1 MKKGILEV
9 RITMQF
15 ERNEKYIKSDIAN
28 SITRSMNAAF
38 SKSRF
43 GNPQEPDFVAE
54 LVNGLPQDIYNS
66 LKTYAPHYQYAI
78 SGIFCHQKPLANY
91 GGVKNPEL
99 GDILLVYIEENK
111 YSVKKCNALLMQ
123 AKKVNK
129 VPYVVSYGETH
140 QLKLYE
146 EWPKFK
152 LERAGLLNGTEI
164 DVQPKTLNA
173 GAQYLLF
180 QSPYKDEKK
189 VCCAY
194 PDRELFLEKKLSD
207 QIIDLMK
214 FFAGR
219 TFLYEENSTCKDDW
233 TKLIWDLIRIS
244 GASTYNRRAIGKV
257 NELRINTHGDI
268 YIFDEMNGKLD
279 IGEATFGEEAV
290 SCLIIYAKEKN
301 EEVYQ
306 CEQIYWE

>member
-1 MKKGILEV
+1 
-9 RITMQF
+9 MQF
-15 ERNEKYIKSDIAN
+15 EKNEKNIKSDIAN

-54 LVNGLPQDIYNS
+54 LVDGLPQDIYNS
-66 LKTYAPHYQYAI
+66 LKTYASHYQYAV

-91 GGVKNPEL
+91 GGAKNPEL

-123 AKKVNK
+123 AKKINK
-129 VPYVVSYGETH
+129 APYIVSCGETH

-152 LERAGLLNGTEI
+152 LERAGVLNGTEI
-164 DVQPKTLNA
+164 DVQPKTLNS

-180 QSPYKDEKK
+180 QKPYTDEKK

-194 PDRELFLEKKLSD
+194 PDKELFLEKKLSD

-214 FFAGR
+214 FFTGR
-219 TFLYEENSTCKDDW
+219 TFLYEEDSSCNDDW

-244 GASTYNRRAIGKV
+244 GESSYNRRSIG
-257 NELRINTHGDI
+257 RIGEPRRI
-268 YIFDEMNGKLD
+268 AYGEVSLFDEMNKKLD
-279 IGEATFGEEAV
+279 TSEDSFGEEAV
-290 SCLIIYAKEKN
+290 SCLIIYAKEMREDN
-301 EEVYQ
+301 LQY
-306 CEQIYWE
+306 EQLCLD

>member
-1 MKKGILEV
+1 
-9 RITMQF
+9 MQF
-15 ERNEKYIKSDIAN
+15 EKNEKNIKNDIA
-28 SITRSMNAAF
+28 SGITRCMNATF
-38 SKSRF
+38 WKHSR

-54 LVNGLPQDIYNS
+54 LVNSLPQDIYNT
-66 LKTYAPHYQYAI
+66 LKVYAPHYQYAI

-129 VPYVVSYGETH
+129 VPYIVSCGETH

-152 LERAGLLNGTEI
+152 LERAGVLNGTEI
-164 DVQPKTLNA
+164 DIQPKTLNS

-180 QSPYKDEKK
+180 QKPYTDEKK

-194 PDRELFLEKKLSD
+194 PDKELFLEKKLSD

-214 FFAGR
+214 FFTGR
-219 TFLYEENSTCKDDW
+219 TFLYEEDSTCNDDW

-244 GASTYNRRAIGKV
+244 GEASYNRRSIGRV
-257 NELRINTHGDI
+257 GEPRRIIYGEVSLFDDMNE
-268 YIFDEMNGKLD
+268 KLD
-279 IGEATFGEEAV
+279 ISEDSFGEEAV
-290 SCLIIYAKEKN
+290 SCLIIYAKEMRDDN
-301 EEVYQ
+301 LQY
-306 CEQIYWE
+306 EQLYLE

>member
-1 MKKGILEV
+1 MKKEILEV
-9 RITMQF
+9 HITMQF
-15 ERNEKYIKSDIAN
+15 EKNEKNIKSDIAN

-54 LVNGLPQDIYNS
+54 LVDGLPQDIYNS
-66 LKTYAPHYQYAI
+66 LKTYAPHYQYAV

-91 GGVKNPEL
+91 GGAKNPEL
-99 GDILLVYIEENK
+99 GDILLVYMEENK

-129 VPYVVSYGETH
+129 VPYKVSYGETH

-152 LERAGLLNGTEI
+152 LERAGVLNGTEI
-164 DVQPKTLNA
+164 DIQPKTISS

-180 QSPYKDEKK
+180 QKPYSDEKK

-194 PDRELFLEKKLSD
+194 PDKELFLEKKLSD

-214 FFAGR
+214 FFTGR
-219 TFLYEENSTCKDDW
+219 TFLYEEDSSFNDDW

-244 GASTYNRRAIGKV
+244 GETSYNRRLIGRV
-257 NELRINTHGDI
+257 DEPRRITYGEVSL
-268 YIFDEMNGKLD
+268 FGEMNKKLD
-279 IGEATFGEEAV
+279 IREDSFGEEAV
-290 SCLIIYAKEKN
+290 SCLIIYAKEIRDDN
-301 EEVYQ
+301 LQY
-306 CEQIYWE
+306 EQLYLG

>member
-1 MKKGILEV
+1 MWEA
-9 RITMQF
+9 RINMQF
-15 ERNEKYIKSDIAN
+15 EKNENNIKSDIAN

-38 SKSRF
+38 SKSTS

-54 LVNGLPQDIYNS
+54 LVDGIPQDIYNS
-66 LKTYAPHYQYAI
+66 LKVYAPHYKYAV
-78 SGIFCHQKPLANY
+78 SGIFCHQKIFANY

-123 AKKVNK
+123 AKKVHK
-129 VPYVVSYGETH
+129 VPYKVSSAEVH

-152 LERAGLLNGTEI
+152 LVRAGVLTGKEI
-164 DVQPKTLNA
+164 DVQPKTLNT

-194 PDRELFLEKKLSD
+194 PDKELFLEKKLSD
-207 QIIDLMK
+207 QIVDLMK
-214 FFAGR
+214 FLTGR
-219 TFLYEENSTCKDDW
+219 TFLYEEDSTCNDDW
-233 TKLIWDLIRIS
+233 TKLMWDLIRIS
-244 GASTYNRRAIGKV
+244 GVSTYNRRASGRV
-257 NELRINTHGDI
+257 DEPRRIICGEVSL
-268 YIFDEMNGKLD
+268 FDEMNEKIDISEDVLGK
-279 IGEATFGEEAV
+279 EAV
-290 SCLIIYAKEKN
+290 SCLIIYAKETN
-301 EEVYQ
+301 EEFYQ
-306 CEQIYWE
+306 YEQLCLE

>member
-9 RITMQF
+9 QISMQF
-15 ERNEKYIKSDIAN
+15 EKNEKNIKSDIAN

-38 SKSRF
+38 SKSKF

-54 LVNGLPQDIYNS
+54 LVDGLPQDIYNS
-66 LKTYAPHYQYAI
+66 LKTYAPHYQYAV
-78 SGIFCHQKPLANY
+78 SGMFCHQKPLANY
-91 GGVKNPEL
+91 GGAQNPEL
-99 GDILLVYIEENK
+99 GDILLAYIEENK

-129 VPYVVSYGETH
+129 IPYAVSYGETH

-152 LERAGLLNGTEI
+152 LERAGVLNGTEI
-164 DVQPKTLNA
+164 DIQPKTINA

-180 QSPYKDEKK
+180 QSPYKDEKR

-214 FFAGR
+214 FFTGR
-219 TFLYEENSTCKDDW
+219 TFLYEEDSICNDDW
-233 TKLIWDLIRIS
+233 TKLIWNLIRIS
-244 GASTYNRRAIGKV
+244 GVSTYNRSAIGRV
-257 NELRINTHGDI
+257 NESRRITCGDLAL
-268 YIFDEMNGKLD
+268 FDEMNRKFD
-279 IGEATFGEEAV
+279 INEVDLGEEAV
-290 SCLIIYAKEKN
+290 SCLMIYAKEKG
-301 EEVYQ
+301 EEIQQY
-306 CEQIYWE
+306 

>member
-1 MKKGILEV
+1 MLEV
-9 RITMQF
+9 QIIMQF
-15 ERNEKYIKSDIAN
+15 EKNEKNIKSDIAN
-28 SITRSMNAAF
+28 SITRSVNAAF
-38 SKSRF
+38 LKSRF

-66 LKTYAPHYQYAI
+66 LKTYAPHYQYAV

-91 GGVKNPEL
+91 GGAKNPEL

-111 YSVKKCNALLMQ
+111 YSVKKCNALLLQ

-129 VPYVVSYGETH
+129 VPYNVSYGESH

-146 EWPKFK
+146 EWPKFT
-152 LERAGLLNGTEI
+152 LERAGVLNGTEI

-180 QSPYKDEKK
+180 QSACKDEKR

-194 PDRELFLEKKLSD
+194 PDKELFLEKKLSE

-214 FFAGR
+214 FFTGR
-219 TFLYEENSTCKDDW
+219 TFLYEENSACNDDW

-244 GASTYNRRAIGKV
+244 GVSTYNRRAIRRV
-257 NELRINTHGDI
+257 NESRINTYGDI
-268 YIFDEMNGKLD
+268 YIFDKMNRKID
-279 IGEATFGEEAV
+279 ISEDAFNEEAV
-290 SCLIIYAKEKN
+290 SCLIIYAKETNK
-301 EEVYQ
+301 EIHQY
-306 CEQIYWE
+306 EQLSWE

>member
-1 MKKGILEV
+1 MKKEILEV
-9 RITMQF
+9 QITMQF
-15 ERNEKYIKSDIAN
+15 EKNEKKIKSDIAN

-54 LVNGLPQDIYNS
+54 LVDGLPQDIYNS
-66 LKTYAPHYQYAI
+66 LKIYAPHYQYAV

-91 GGVKNPEL
+91 GGAKNPEL
-99 GDILLVYIEENK
+99 GDILLVYIEENRH
-111 YSVKKCNALLMQ
+111 SVKKCNALLMQ

-129 VPYVVSYGETH
+129 VPYTVPYGETH
-140 QLKLYE
+140 QMKLYE

-152 LERAGLLNGTEI
+152 LERAGVLNGKEI
-164 DVQPKTLNA
+164 DIQPKTLNT

-180 QSPYKDEKK
+180 KSPYKKESK

-194 PDRELFLEKKLSD
+194 SDKELFLEKKLSD

-214 FFAGR
+214 FFTGR
-219 TFLYEENSTCKDDW
+219 TFLYEEDSTCNDDW

-244 GASTYNRRAIGKV
+244 GVSTYNRRAIGKV
-257 NELRINTHGDI
+257 NEPRRITHGDI
-268 YIFDEMNGKLD
+268 SIFDEMNRKLN
-279 IGEATFGEEAV
+279 IGEDAFAEEAV
-290 SCLIIYAKEKN
+290 SCLIIYAKETK
-301 EEVYQ
+301 EEFHQY
-306 CEQIYWE
+306 EQLCLE